1 MKKVIWVAGM
11 MIMLFAVLISYDLGL
26 DLISGE
32 SDEEVNAASIVD
44 EVVFPHDEVVDV
56 YITIDEED
64 WNYMTDNA
72 MEEEMVIADITYNG
86 YEFQD
91 VGIRPK
97 GNSSLRDVANSDSDR
112 YSFKIDF
119 NEYISGQNFLGL
131 TKLNLNNL
139 FMDPTMM
146 AEYIGYEALDSID
159 ADASRTTY
167 VALYI
172 NDEYYGLYL
181 SVEQVNESFLED
193 HYDESDGALY
203 KPDMGTGSDLAYIS
217 DDPDD
222 YAGLFSETT
231 VNDNKASMIELIE
244 TINQGGDLDEVL
256 NVDSFLS
263 YLALSS
269 LTIHNDSYQG
279 GMFHNYYLYDND
291 GVFEWISWDLN
302 MIFNGFPSGTD
313 ADAMAYLIDEPTSG
327 EISGYSLV
335 EAVMAN
341 DDYVEVYHDYLELL
355 MESYFEASTFENRV
369 LEIYDM
375 IAPYVQI
382 DPTAFYTYD
391 EFEAALFE
399 DVSDSL
405 GLLNYMTTRSENV
418 SKQLSGEIPSTN
430 NGAGNAGG
438 RQGMAGKG
446 MDSDMQGGI
455 AGERGQGKQR
465 PGMNQDTTAPADQ
478 EGTTD
483 DNMADSD
490 RPERGMTDG
499 AEPSEAIPQI
509 DFESLLP
516 EGMTMEDV
524 PESIRTAIEA
534 GEVPPM
540 EEVRAFMEE
549 NGIDPMMPA
558 TDEVSMG
565 QQGMNNT
572 GGRADEVVNE
582 VVEVVDMQATM
593 INAGVGLAGVL
604 SLIFLSFFMSRKY

>member
-11 MIMLFAVLISYDLGL
+11 MIMLLAVLISYDLGL

-64 WNYMTDNA
+64 WTYMTDNA

-181 SVEQVNESFLED
+181 SVEQVNESFLEE

-327 EISGYSLV
+327 EMSGYPLV

-341 DDYVEVYHDYLELL
+341 NDYVEVYHDYLELL

-369 LEIYDM
+369 LEIYEM

-399 DVSDSL
+399 DVGDSL
-405 GLLNYMTTRSENV
+405 GLLNYMKTRSENV

-446 MDSDMQGGI
+446 MDSD
-455 AGERGQGKQR
+455 
-465 PGMNQDTTAPADQ
+465 
-478 EGTTD
+478 
-483 DNMADSD
+483 

-516 EGMTMEDV
+516 EGTTMEDV